1 MAPAKV
7 TDAFQAT
14 KRGRGVAKG
23 KPKAKS
29 VRAAGAY
36 PCVRLV
42 GMLVE
47 KKIPP
52 PDSDRDDWLTSP
64 TPADTKPEND
74 TTEEY
79 LNILKSFDMTS
90 VRPPR
95 VQTPRYFLP
104 TRPSVGRPEI
114 RVSRDSSGRRR
125 HFRDEARKKL
135 PRARA
140 RTPRLTPPP
149 AYRSNRNSDR
159 RWV

>member
-29 VRAAGAY
+29 ARAAGTY

-42 GMLVE
+42 RRRDASKE
-47 KKIPP
+47 NSHPIPTVTIRCQP
-52 PDSDRDDWLTSP
+52 RP
-64 TPADTKPEND
+64 PADTKPEND

-79 LNILKSFDMTS
+79 LNVLKSFDMTS

-95 VQTPRYFLP
+95 DQSPRYSSPLDAP
-104 TRPSVGRPEI
+104 VGRS
-114 RVSRDSSGRRR
+114 SRDPRLVTIFGTS
-125 HFRDEARKKL
+125 AL
-135 PRARA
+135 PRRSKLLQTRA
-140 RTPRLTPPP
+140 FVE
-149 AYRSNRNSDR
+149 R
-159 RWV
+159 RD

>member
-1 MAPAKV
+1 MMVASSILTSGDLLDSVLVALSTRGTRTMAPAKV

-104 TRPSVGRPEI
+104 TRPSVGRPEM
-114 RVSRDSSGRRR
+114 RVSR
-125 HFRDEARKKL
+125 
-135 PRARA
+135 
-140 RTPRLTPPP
+140 
-149 AYRSNRNSDR
+149 
-159 RWV
+159 